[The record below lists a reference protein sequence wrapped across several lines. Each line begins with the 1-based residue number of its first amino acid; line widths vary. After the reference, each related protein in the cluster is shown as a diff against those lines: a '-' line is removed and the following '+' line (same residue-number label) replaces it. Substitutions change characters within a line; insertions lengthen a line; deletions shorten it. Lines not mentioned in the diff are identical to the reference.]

1 MKPRDLWDLRDRW
14 EQEPATG
21 GARANGKAAAPG
33 TRYLWMLLVLARV
46 LAVLEICLVELRL
59 PFVNRTAAGPY
70 DGGQAEPSRSKDLP
84 CGVLFMRSRGGS

>member
-33 TRYLWMLLVLARV
+33 TRYSGCFLF
-46 LAVLEICLVELRL
+46 LRGYL
-59 PFVNRTAAGPY
+59 PFSRYVLLSC
-70 DGGQAEPSRSKDLP
+70 DFPS
-84 CGVLFMRSRGGS
+84 